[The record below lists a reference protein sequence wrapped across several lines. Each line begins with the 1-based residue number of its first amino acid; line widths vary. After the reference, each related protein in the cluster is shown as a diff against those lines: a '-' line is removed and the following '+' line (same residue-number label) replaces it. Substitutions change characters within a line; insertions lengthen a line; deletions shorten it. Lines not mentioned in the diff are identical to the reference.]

1 MCIQQNQVDVA
12 MPFPD
17 SAPRIPEG
25 TRIYAIGDVHGRADL
40 LEALLAEI
48 DRDLYRHPSD
58 DIVEIFIGD
67 YVDRGPSSKKVL
79 EILQD
84 DPHHDGERVCLKGNH
99 EDMVLD
105 FIEDPELLVL
115 WLQNGGQPTL
125 ASYGITPPAEVGQ
138 ASMTRIR
145 DDLVEAMGDD
155 VGFIRKLPLTH
166 VEGDYLFVHAGIRP
180 GVPLD
185 AQDPEDLMW
194 IREPF
199 LSYMAPF
206 PHCVVHGHTPVER
219 PDVRPFRIDIDTG
232 AVSSGVLTCLVLEN
246 ETRRFL
252 STGS

>member
-1 MCIQQNQVDVA
+1 

-17 SAPRIPEG
+17 TAPRVPEG

-58 DIVEIFIGD
+58 DIVEIFVGD
-67 YVDRGPSSKKVL
+67 YVDRGPASKKVL

-84 DPHHDGERVCLKGNH
+84 DPHHDGERICLKGNH
-99 EDMVLD
+99 EDMLLD
-105 FIEDPELLVL
+105 FLEDPELLIL
-115 WLQNGGQPTL
+115 WMQNGGQPTL

-138 ASMTRIR
+138 ASMSKIR
-145 DDLVEAMGDD
+145 DELAEAMGDD
-155 VGFIRKLPLTH
+155 IGFIRKLPLTH
-166 VEGDYLFVHAGIRP
+166 VEGDFLFVHAGIRP
-180 GVPLD
+180 GVPLE

-199 LSYMAPF
+199 LSHMAPF
-206 PHCVVHGHTPVER
+206 PHCVVHGHTPVEA